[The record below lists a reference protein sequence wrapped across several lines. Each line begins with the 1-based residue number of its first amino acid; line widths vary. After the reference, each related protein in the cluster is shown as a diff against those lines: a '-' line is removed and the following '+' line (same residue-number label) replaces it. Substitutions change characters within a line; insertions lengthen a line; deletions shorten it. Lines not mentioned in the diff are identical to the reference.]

1 MHLLYPKNS
10 TWRWLGA
17 ISNPRVRKIV
27 LIFLMTVRPLS
38 WACGNGTEML
48 LILKKKKFSPRYI
61 QIWQSK
67 EMSHDFVRGQSVAET
82 CYSHRLTFSTNT
94 GCWFNVGPALGQW
107 LPMRRNNYVSPRM
120 SHHQRSQRS
129 CLIRFLSEHTITLLV
144 FSVYSMIMINVR
156 KTGCSQSCD
165 NQCTI
170 SLCSWCSH
178 IHFLPVNT
186 SVWSTVARLVD

>member
-48 LILKKKKFSPRYI
+48 LILKKKNSVHDIFRYDSPKKCPTILYAVNLWLKPVTATDWPSLQTRDVDSMLDQHWVNVYPC
-61 QIWQSK
+61 
-67 EMSHDFVRGQSVAET
+67 SVIIT
-82 CYSHRLTFSTNT
+82 CS
-94 GCWFNVGPALGQW
+94 
-107 LPMRRNNYVSPRM
+107 SPM

-129 CLIRFLSEHTITLLV
+129 CFIRFLSEHTITLLF
-144 FSVYSMIMINVR
+144 FSVYSIIMINVR
-156 KTGCSQSCD
+156 KTGCSQGCD
-165 NQCTI
+165 N
-170 SLCSWCSH
+170 
-178 IHFLPVNT
+178 
-186 SVWSTVARLVD
+186 